1 MVQESSE
8 PKRRTRPKKAE
19 QVRRLVR
26 LTETQAALGWGV
38 ILILVAL
45 LGAIYLNQAS
55 RIASI
60 GRRVQTLQIQVDNVK
75 RENASMEREIAESQ
89 ALDRLQREAVRLGFR
104 RARAEDIEY
113 VVVPDYPALVPA
125 VSRARRPAPPPP
137 PPEPVERIQDALW
150 LAVRASVTD
159 LMRGESP

>member
-1 MVQESSE
+1 MVQESAE

>member
-1 MVQESSE
+1 MIEESAE
-8 PKRRTRPKKAE
+8 PKRKKRPKKAE
-19 QVRRLVR
+19 QVRRLVW

-55 RIASI
+55 RIAAI
-60 GRRVQTLQIQVDNVK
+60 GRRVQNLQIQVDNVK
-75 RENASMEREIAESQ
+75 RENAALEREIAEAQ

-104 RARAEDIEY
+104 RASAVDIEY
-113 VVVPDYPALVPA
+113 VVVPDYPMLVPTLA
-125 VSRARRPAPPPP
+125 PVRTPVPPPS
-137 PPEPVERIQDALW
+137 PPEAIERFRDAIW

>member
-1 MVQESSE
+1 MVQESAE

-113 VVVPDYPALVPA
+113 VVVPDYPVLVPA
-125 VSRARRPAPPPP
+125 VTRARRPAPPPP